1 MVGGLSVLNVCFSG
15 GLLCIIHEYL
25 LFKREKKPHLNT
37 IFLCVF
43 APEHI
48 GFLCVFVCVAEVVV
62 LTLSS

>member
-1 MVGGLSVLNVCFSG
+1 MFVFQAVYCVLYMSIYFLKG
-15 GLLCIIHEYL
+15 
-25 LFKREKKPHLNT
+25 KKKTHMNT
-37 IFLCVF
+37 IFLCLF